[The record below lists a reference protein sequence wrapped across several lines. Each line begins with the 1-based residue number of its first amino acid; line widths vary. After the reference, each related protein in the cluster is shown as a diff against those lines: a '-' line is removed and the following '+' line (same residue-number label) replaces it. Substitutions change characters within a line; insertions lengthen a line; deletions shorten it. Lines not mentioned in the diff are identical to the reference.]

1 MPSRPRAYT
10 SRTMPR
16 TCSRRFAG
24 SRSTSSI
31 ASGFAHMTVGTN
43 RTFNSFA
50 FARRLAHGSL
60 SSGELRK
67 SEPSCLTLYTNG
79 FTSVNV
85 LRLGSMLCAPS
96 SARKYGIQPD
106 ISNDSLVFARDTVG
120 RSSATP
126 MATAENA
133 LLIACMVYK
142 TGEITKSY
150 TSAQD
155 QYVTVPTVI
164 GNTNN
169 STSATVLHP
178 LGIVMPNHWNA

>member
-1 MPSRPRAYT
+1 
-10 SRTMPR
+10 
-16 TCSRRFAG
+16 
-24 SRSTSSI
+24 
-31 ASGFAHMTVGTN
+31 
-43 RTFNSFA
+43 
-50 FARRLAHGSL
+50 
-60 SSGELRK
+60 
-67 SEPSCLTLYTNG
+67 
-79 FTSVNV
+79 
-85 LRLGSMLCAPS
+85 MLCAPS
-96 SARKYGIQPD
+96 SARQYGIHPD

-120 RSSATP
+120 RISATP

-142 TGEITKSY
+142 TGERTKSY

-164 GNTNN
+164 DNTNN